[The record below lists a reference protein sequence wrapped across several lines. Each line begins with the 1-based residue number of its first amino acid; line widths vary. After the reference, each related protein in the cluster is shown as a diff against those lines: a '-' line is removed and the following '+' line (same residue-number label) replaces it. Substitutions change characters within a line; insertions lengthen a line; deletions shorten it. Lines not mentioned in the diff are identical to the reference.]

1 MNKPD
6 VMRAVLVGGEAYER
20 KPDGSLAPLVDRSDH
35 ARLDAMSA
43 AEVERVADADAE
55 GPPMSDEEWAQGEV
69 RRPTKMPVGLKLDDD
84 VLSWFKAQGR
94 GYQTRINA
102 VPRRYVEVH
111 RKAG

>member
-6 VMRAVLVGGEAYER
+6 IMRAVLVGGEAYER
-20 KPDGSLAPLVDRSDH
+20 KPDGSLAPLADRGDH

-43 AEVERVADADAE
+43 AEVERVADAE
-55 GPPMSDEEWAQGEV
+55 GPPMSDAEWTQGEV

-102 VPRRYVEVH
+102 VLRRYVEAH